1 MNFSLLCKSEVS
13 ITLLNMGLGNSRN
26 ARKNTG
32 VFQLKLYNINALT
45 PNDLYMRRA
54 VSPLNSRMTYT
65 YVANCV
71 SKFGA
76 ILFTPIWLTFVG
88 CYAAG
93 PLKVRL
99 SYRSQN
105 VPPPP
110 PKPLHKHQYIYQHFT
125 TNCKFFPAD

>member
-1 MNFSLLCKSEVS
+1 
-13 ITLLNMGLGNSRN
+13 MGYFLI
-26 ARKNTG
+26 KP
-32 VFQLKLYNINALT
+32 LM

-54 VSPLNSRMTYT
+54 VSLLNSRMTYT
-65 YVANCV
+65 CVANCV

-76 ILFTPIWLTFVG
+76 IFFTPIRLTFVG
-88 CYAAG
+88 WYAAG

-110 PKPLHKHQYIYQHFT
+110 PKPLFNTDIYIYIYIYIYRQFT
-125 TNCKFFPAD
+125 TNFAFFPAD